1 MMCTGI
7 KGLFKGWVPSTIDLK
22 KKKQPAHMLTAS
34 FIASFTLTKNFLHA
48 EPSTPLFPLSSSLIA
63 SLYSTNKLNDMLPV
77 YDSEK
82 LQLVC

>member
-7 KGLFKGWVPSTIDLK
+7 KDLFKGLVPSTIDLK
-22 KKKQPAHMLTAS
+22 KKQPARTLT
-34 FIASFTLTKNFLHA
+34 ASFTLTKNFLHA